1 MGRCEGSSPQF
12 PGRRGA
18 ICARKSNKGNLY
30 RARNRVCS
38 GFDIPALTPK
48 LSEMISESSRSRNP
62 AGHAGLLQNLFA
74 LVNALA
80 EFFESRFALL
90 AEESKAAA
98 VQLLILAGCIVFAV
112 LLCALGYVFLIT
124 GAVVGLAHL
133 AGISWPWI
141 ALAAAALHFIIAL
154 VLLLIAWSRIT
165 KPFFRVTLAELRK
178 DREWLRSLDTTN
190 QSTN

>member
-1 MGRCEGSSPQF
+1 
-12 PGRRGA
+12 
-18 ICARKSNKGNLY
+18 
-30 RARNRVCS
+30 
-38 GFDIPALTPK
+38 
-48 LSEMISESSRSRNP
+48 MISESSRSRSP
-62 AGHAGLLQNLFA
+62 AGHAGLLQSLFA

-90 AEESKAAA
+90 AEESKVAA
-98 VQLLILAGCIVFAV
+98 VQLLILAGCLVFA
-112 LLCALGYVFLIT
+112 LLLSALGYVFLIT

-133 AGISWPWI
+133 VGISWPWI

-154 VLLLIAWSRIT
+154 VLLLIARSQIT

-178 DREWLRSLDTTN
+178 DREWLRNLDATN